1 MLTNNKIKMHP
12 GILGKTKHSKSE
24 GKKKKKKLGRTKKYL
39 EKARLSLRKL
49 KKKKTLKKDPKKIG
63 RWITIM

>member
-24 GKKKKKKLGRTKKYL
+24 GEKKKN
-39 EKARLSLRKL
+39 
-49 KKKKTLKKDPKKIG
+49 
-63 RWITIM
+63 

>member
-49 KKKKTLKKDPKKIG
+49 KKKKP
-63 RWITIM
+63 